1 MAKILNISE
10 ALVIA
15 THSMGLIA
23 RSKTPVTA
31 NQVAAVTGFSKN
43 HISKILQ
50 QLSKNNFL
58 SSTRGPHGGYILKKD
73 PGKTNLYEIYRLFE
87 GEISMDY
94 CKYECYKC
102 PFAKCVFDRITEKL
116 TKQFEDYLVNKK
128 ISQL

>member
-10 ALVIA
+10 ALIIA
-15 THSMGLIA
+15 IHSMGVIA
-23 RSKTPVTA
+23 KSKTPLNA
-31 NQVAAVTGFSKN
+31 NTIATVTGFSKN

-58 SSTRGPHGGYILKKD
+58 TSTRGPHGGYILKKD

-94 CKYECYKC
+94 CKYECDKC
-102 PFAKCVFDRITEKL
+102 PFSKCIFDRITEKL
-116 TKQFEDYLVNKK
+116 TKQFEDFLVNKK
-128 ISQL
+128 VLEL